1 MNNAIIIYVRH
12 CGISYLLL
20 HFVMRPVKILIW
32 FYLITYFF
40 FFFVSC
46 LSFYLFTFVAC
57 LLVPPTDN
65 LDQWPD
71 SIWTDCNLIPIF
83 QKSSI
88 RHISSFFGNC
98 LLIQLHIFSWF
109 ISVSGYCTLIFMLFC
124 IHFIYL
130 ILYLFCSEYNK

>member
-1 MNNAIIIYVRH
+1 MWDTVASHICYYI
-12 CGISYLLL
+12 LLWDRWRSL
-20 HFVMRPVKILIW
+20 SDFIW
-32 FYLITYFF
+32 SPIFF